1 MDNMFHLRQDM
12 TNEELQRF
20 AQDRMQKEETIAD
33 YMQQR
38 EAHAQMDLAQL
49 TQKPQVKQVAQKPMV
64 ADMPT
69 LAADEKDWKRKRKM
83 KQTMQPQAAVLQ
95 EKGQEIQQKFDA
107 RVASIQQK
115 QAIDAQGKAMFE
127 ATLRA
132 DMLTP
137 KYVMEHFSEVR
148 YMLDNWKRHIALFDE
163 GGAANG
169 LMAEDQK
176 IRLVHMKE
184 MYQQGERAFETALG
198 ALGFKYHPELD
209 AKKQF
214 EELTKEQQEQALQD
228 NIAVRTT
235 LAKDAA
241 SMDRT
246 VANELIEKEVQRRK
260 PEILAFREEMREK
273 YPFIESENM
282 THDYEYDETAKIKEM
297 FEKHPTE
304 YAQNKEVLDKLYKE
318 FFNLMEYNGTC
329 YEVSRTIGAIQ
340 FDDKTVS
347 SSKMQM
353 LVNIRLED
361 QEKKMARIRS
371 RAASV
376 MDGIRHILL
385 GKKLPESSYH
395 SLKDFIPIEYNFSQ
409 EAQTTKEQSA
419 VYSTRYEEKKEI
431 FNRLAG
437 EIYGD
442 RAQELTAKEAGKYM
456 LFMENDKQEQ
466 NEAVVR
472 ALLSIHVNETMQGS
486 DDEAAEES
494 AKEIGRIMKPLVMPY
509 LERMRDY
516 DTRELGHYTEEE
528 LMARNEELQEL
539 SLISMQIAEA
549 AKYRDPDDAE
559 GRSIRDA
566 FCADKKELFD
576 MKCSVIQSY
585 AQKARGLYLVKAY
598 SQGSLDESCFMPAE
612 REEMRKK
619 AGSQPTDPLTMEQM
633 LQGAKE
639 IVEKADVARA
649 AAYKTYYMS
658 PAVQESY
665 TNITSP
671 HVETTHPEYHKQRMD
686 AYKAGLSMLNA
697 PGKTLNSGQ
706 LEDFYN
712 LCSKKIRD
720 LKKELDAQEEP
731 GMGTL
736 EIRAQIEE
744 LERYQ
749 EYTRMQYT
757 LTGKAY
763 VRTGD
768 ENSLLREPIFRS
780 YDSAE
785 NLPAFQNMSD
795 ADFAVMCKKLAAG
808 TFAEDKEN
816 PERFEAYYEENM
828 EGLRMYKQRMSEH
841 YEMLETIFHHR
852 IPSIEYIQ
860 ENRRQLEQWFS
871 NIQVDNHMVEYM
883 RDLIDLTDP
892 ADLRLYNLVVTYNAI
907 GGYIVSISTMI
918 ALVGAD
924 YKEADAAS
932 SLPSMEAAEFT
943 KQLDQEQAPV
953 QKDRET
959 LEAELAEL
967 EEKKDTYA
975 DQKEWLKKKEAA
987 QSPLMIEKFRKIA
1000 EDARHI
1006 GQEDEQTQLVF
1017 LSRMKELADYI
1028 KEYEGVPSMNIKQ
1041 FKGWLNTAQCRLPF
1055 IVKGMYYSR
1064 PQESDQVNMLDSAD
1078 ILRKELESG
1087 DPERFFNAVLEVGKM
1102 HTLFSSADVDS
1113 SVLNMQD
1120 KNSAWTECHETELT
1134 LGLDRIEFMPET
1146 FQKQFIEAYY
1156 RKKESLMGRVNE
1168 AVQNLMRELPE
1179 QMEDKDGY
1187 ATYLIMQTQLGR
1199 EYEALRVMPGTYF
1212 RNEPMMEQT
1221 VAFKENHEDLLQS
1234 TGQMDEK
1241 IVAVNKKYAPEFEKI
1256 GYTKAVG
1263 AEYLGAFRRQF
1274 VEKEA
1279 AAKIENPAAGAD
1291 SFDIMEA
1298 RNIARDVAGQG
1309 TLPELAKQLS
1319 EVRLTE
1325 EMLTPEYM
1333 TLHAVDLFASFKT
1346 MDAYE
1351 AMLRENPALE
1361 ETVPAAQKFIWEKNK
1376 RFYTKYRSYVEQ
1388 FARSRCVDAVNGE
1401 YLTKETYEA
1410 EKEEIAENLSK
1421 EKAEMSKLMGGF
1433 GDYSQKVGAISKQVE
1448 GIEKLK
1454 KKDKTAVLKSL
1465 TECGDWLKDLTRY
1478 LAQPLTLSP
1487 EDFFD
1492 ATLMTLMSMFGYIE
1506 KNLREARNVLERA
1519 EKIGDVS
1526 GLVSGIQEISGTF
1539 TEFKERIPGIA
1550 QEFRAK
1556 AMEAGGDVPLTLLD
1570 VVVEAQ
1576 EMKTFHVEGQRQN
1589 VGQGASD
1596 VKRLQEGEKVFYF
1609 KGDEY
1614 LKGFIESA
1622 NELLPMLQNA
1632 ELREVME
1639 KRLSA
1644 LEKHGTD
1651 IDMRTFANMIV
1662 FVRDNGTINE
1672 SRYTEW
1678 NELFKGNPRQLIEA
1692 DLENWKEFAKGV
1704 SQKFVTVDTALAESL
1719 LLDRNADMTARNFA
1733 SERVAELL
1741 GQKGLIVRNRD
1752 AIVVNEDGVQKK
1764 GFIMDQAEG
1773 VPAYRMREMAMELGY
1788 EVHFTAEAQ
1797 KKLLNFQIV
1806 DMITGQVDRHAGNYF
1821 VQYDRDDEAKTLT
1834 VKGVTGIDNDFAF
1847 GRSVQMYSENT
1858 GSIFTDDGKYKFGMM
1873 DKEMYQTLMSMSPE
1887 LLATNLEG
1895 VIEPRYMDALKER
1908 FETVR
1913 QRLKAAKEEADKNG
1927 GDFFR
1932 ERGGWNA
1939 ESERILCEQP
1949 GKASYVKK
1957 IKVG

>member
-49 TQKPQVKQVAQKPMV
+49 TQKPQVKQVAQKPMA

-107 RVASIQQK
+107 RVASIRQK

-169 LMAEDQK
+169 LMAEEQK

-184 MYQQGERAFETALG
+184 MYQKGERAFETALG

-260 PEILAFREEMREK
+260 PEILAFREDMREK

-304 YAQNKEVLDKLYKE
+304 YEQNKEVLDKLYKE

-340 FDDKTVS
+340 FDDRTVS

-371 RAASV
+371 RAVSV
-376 MDGIRHILL
+376 MDGIRHIVL

-419 VYSTRYEEKKEI
+419 AYSTRYAEKKET

-456 LFMENDKQEQ
+456 LFMENGKQEQ

-472 ALLSIHVNETMQGS
+472 ALLSIHVNETMQRS

-559 GRSIRDA
+559 GRSIRDV
-566 FCADKKELFD
+566 FCAGKKELFD

-598 SQGSLDESCFMPAE
+598 SQGSLDESCFMAAE

-619 AGSQPTDPLTMEQM
+619 AGSQSTDPLTMEQM

-658 PAVQESY
+658 KTVRDSY

-671 HVETTHPEYHKQRMD
+671 HVETTHPEYHKKRKE
-686 AYKAGLSMLNA
+686 AYSAGLRMLNA
-697 PGKTLNSGQ
+697 PDKVLNSGQ

-720 LKKELDAQEEP
+720 LKKKLDAQEEP
-731 GMGTL
+731 GMGTP

-757 LTGKAY
+757 LSGKAY

-768 ENSLLREPIFRS
+768 VNSLLREPIFRS
-780 YDSAE
+780 YSSAE

-841 YEMLETIFHHR
+841 YEMLDTIFHHR
-852 IPSIEYIQ
+852 VPSIEYIQ

-871 NIQVDNHMVEYM
+871 NIQVDNHVVETM

-907 GGYIVSISTMI
+907 GGYVVSISTMI
-918 ALVGAD
+918 ALAGAD
-924 YKEADAAS
+924 YKEADVVS
-932 SLPSMEAAEFT
+932 SYPMMEAAEFT
-943 KQLDQEQAPV
+943 KQLDQVPV

-975 DQKEWLKKKEAA
+975 DQKEWMKKKEAA

-1028 KEYEGVPSMNIKQ
+1028 KEYEEVPSLNIKQ
-1041 FKGWLNTAQCRLPF
+1041 FKGWLYVAQCRLPF

-1064 PQESDQVNMLDSAD
+1064 PQESDQVSMLDSAD

-1102 HTLFSSADVDS
+1102 NTLFSCADVDS
-1113 SVLNMQD
+1113 SELSIQD
-1120 KNSAWTECHETELT
+1120 KNSAWAECHEAEFTH
-1134 LGLDRIEFMPET
+1134 GMDRIEFMPET
-1146 FQKQFIEAYY
+1146 FQRQFIEAYF
-1156 RKKESLMGRVNE
+1156 RKKEALMGRVNE

-1199 EYEALRVMPGTYF
+1199 EYEALRAMSGTYF
-1212 RNEPMMEQT
+1212 RNVPMMEQA

-1241 IVAVNKKYAPEFEKI
+1241 VVAVNKKYSPEFEKI
-1256 GYTKAVG
+1256 GFTKAVG

-1291 SFDIMEA
+1291 SFDILEA

-1309 TLPELAKQLS
+1309 TFPELSKQLS
-1319 EVRLTE
+1319 EVHLTE
-1325 EMLTPEYM
+1325 KMLTPEYM
-1333 TLHAVDLFASFKT
+1333 TIHAVHLFASFKT
-1346 MDAYE
+1346 MDAYD

-1361 ETVPAAQKFIWEKNK
+1361 QTVPAAQKFLWEKNRSIYK
-1376 RFYTKYRSYVEQ
+1376 KYRSYVEQ

-1401 YLTKETYEA
+1401 YLSKETYEA
-1410 EKEEIAENLSK
+1410 EKEEIAEKLSK
-1421 EKAEMSKLMGGF
+1421 EKAEMSELMGGF
-1433 GDYSQKVGAISKQVE
+1433 SDYSQKVGAISKQVE
-1448 GIEKLK
+1448 GIKK
-1454 KKDKTAVLKSL
+1454 FNKKDKTAVLKPL
-1465 TECGDWLKDLTRY
+1465 MECGEWLKDLTRY
-1478 LAQPLTLSP
+1478 LAQPLILSP

-1492 ATLMTLMSMFGYIE
+1492 ATVMTLMSMFGYIE
-1506 KNLREARNVLERA
+1506 KNLREARNALEGA
-1519 EKIGDVS
+1519 DKIGDVS

-1539 TEFKERIPGIA
+1539 TEFRQRIPGIA
-1550 QEFRAK
+1550 QDFRAQVL
-1556 AMEAGGDVPLTLLD
+1556 ESGENIPLTLRD
-1570 VVVEAQ
+1570 IVMKAQ
-1576 EMKTFHVEGQRQN
+1576 EIKTFRLEGQQQN

-1596 VKRLQEGEKVFYF
+1596 VRRLQEGEKVFYF
-1609 KGDEY
+1609 KGDEI
-1614 LKGFIESA
+1614 LKSFSEGVD
-1622 NELLPMLQNA
+1622 ELLPMLESE
-1632 ELREVME
+1632 ELRELVAQKFESVKKLGREMDFRNFGE
-1639 KRLSA
+1639 M
-1644 LEKHGTD
+1644 
-1651 IDMRTFANMIV
+1651 IIFAREDGS
-1662 FVRDNGTINE
+1662 FDEG
-1672 SRYTEW
+1672 RYEEW
-1678 NELFKGNPRQLIEA
+1678 NSGLRVDIRPLIQA
-1692 DLENWKEFAKGV
+1692 NLANWRKFAKGV
-1704 SQKFVTVDTALAESL
+1704 TQKFTTADVTTDKNL
-1719 LLDRNADMTARNFA
+1719 LIDKGANMTARNFA

-1773 VPAYRMREMAMELGY
+1773 EPAVHVGEMAQELGY
-1788 EVHFTAEAQ
+1788 EIHFTEEAQ
-1797 KKLLNFQIV
+1797 KKLLNLQIV
-1806 DMITGQVDRHAGNYF
+1806 DMITGQIDRHVGNYF

-1847 GRSVQMYSENT
+1847 GRSVRMSSENS
-1858 GSIFTDDGKYKFGMM
+1858 GSIFTGEGRYKYNIM
-1873 DKEMYQTLMSMSPE
+1873 DKEMYESLISVSPE

-1895 VIEPRYMDALKER
+1895 VIEPQYIDALKER

-1939 ESERILCEQP
+1939 ESEQILVEQY
-1949 GKASYVKK
+1949 GADSYVKK
-1957 IKVG
+1957 IKVGG